1 MHYGCGRHKISI
13 ISSGCLRRPIRR
25 NLRSNRVSVSQKQ
38 NLTPDRPSPYSAT
51 CEGPADAA
59 GSLAAGSP
67 ATTEASTLVGA
78 AAGMGSSPAQDGIG
92 VTKGP
97 SPTSD
102 GGASSPPVPSFA
114 LDASG
119 SVLSRSPGL
128 RPLHHAPST
137 EITHSFNNHTNI
149 HIYPHIQSQIYTYT
163 FT

>member
-1 MHYGCGRHKISI
+1 M
-13 ISSGCLRRPIRR
+13 RRPIRW
-25 NLRSNRVSVSQKQ
+25 NLRSNRVSITQKQ
-38 NLTPDRPSPYSAT
+38 NLTPDSPSPYSAT
-51 CEGPADAA
+51 YEGPADAA
-59 GSLAAGSP
+59 GSSAAGSP
-67 ATTEASTLVGA
+67 ATTEASTPVGA
-78 AAGMGSSPAQDGIG
+78 AAGMGSSLAQGGVG

-102 GGASSPPVPSFA
+102 GGTSSPQYPPSHSTPWA
-114 LDASG
+114 MCYPDP
-119 SVLSRSPGL
+119 RGL